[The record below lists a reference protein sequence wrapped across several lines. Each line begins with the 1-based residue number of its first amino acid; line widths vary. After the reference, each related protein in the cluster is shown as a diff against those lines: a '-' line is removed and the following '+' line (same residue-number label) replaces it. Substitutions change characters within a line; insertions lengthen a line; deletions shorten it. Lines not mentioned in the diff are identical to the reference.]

1 MNDDGNNVS
10 ALVGMIVT
18 GVILVWVLI
27 VLWNVR
33 IPVGGG

>member
-1 MNDDGNNVS
+1 MDDDTAAWAGLIVS
-10 ALVGMIVT
+10 L
-18 GVILVWVLI
+18 VILVWVLI